1 MSLQVLDPRTSV
13 SVTRLKQDSDSPG
26 YRTFLLRNVAS
37 AILDDVLVKVAEAEI
52 GSGDATYLANRSV
65 ISMAYS
71 RGGVPTISSLGVS
84 GLSVQA
90 QVAADWEGILL
101 DGWLQVSEDTF
112 AWYAEIS
119 VGTIAANAETQI
131 YVKYT
136 RPTYGPTIDLSFTLE
151 NTSLVTMSGIIL
163 TAAGSDL
170 LSLDDIAYT
179 ASVTVGTLAAG
190 ASKTIFLRS
199 ATISTALLN
208 PAEIQI
214 LTGASPV
221 NPLTI
226 GFDAIG
232 LDRFYSTVEE
242 VEQYLETLDLTDIS
256 TDEEIRDL
264 IKVASRDIDRG
275 TRRHFDLQTTTERYD
290 GVGQAKLVVDQ
301 YPIVAVQ
308 EVQIYNFNN
317 QLIKDIKITDTNFA
331 TELIIDYVDGFITL
345 PPASMPL
352 SSMPYGTMWSWPW
365 SSLSPALLAASQYD
379 YSTRFGI
386 GISNIAITYTHGFQV
401 PPEPIRRA
409 CMKLVVIELLRK
421 RGTSDSQGVASVSI
435 AGATKTF
442 ATRSSSGGSGPYGH
456 MIAELQADVQ
466 QVIKDWQAKRLR
478 TI

>member
-1 MSLQVLDPRTSV
+1 VSLQLLDPKTSA
-13 SVTRLKQDSDSPG
+13 SITRLKQDVDSPG
-26 YRTFLLRNVAS
+26 YRTFLIRNVADAS
-37 AILDDVLVKVAEAEI
+37 ITTLIIKVSDAEI
-52 GSGDATYLANRSV
+52 GAADASYLASRSV

-71 RGGVPTISSLGVS
+71 RAGSPTTSYLGVS
-84 GLSVQA
+84 PLAVLAKDS
-90 QVAADWEGILL
+90 ADWEGVLL
-101 DGWLQVSEDTF
+101 DGWLQVSQDSFTWSGKVTIGTL
-112 AWYAEIS
+112 AALAE
-119 VGTIAANAETQI
+119 QQM
-131 YVKYT
+131 YVRYQ
-136 RPTYGPTIDLSFTLE
+136 RPTYATTTDLSFTLT
-151 NTSLVTMSGIIL
+151 NNSAVSMTSIVL
-163 TAAGSDL
+163 TASGSDL
-170 LSLDDIAYT
+170 LSLDDIAYSS
-179 ASVTVGTLAAG
+179 SVTVGTLAAG
-190 ASKTIFLRS
+190 ASKTIYLRS
-199 ATISTALLN
+199 ATIDTSKLY
-208 PAEIQI
+208 PAEIDV
-214 LTGASPV
+214 LTDSSNPV
-221 NPLTI
+221 SI

-242 VEQYLETLDLTDIS
+242 VEQYLQTLDLTDIS

-308 EVQIYNFNN
+308 EVQVYNFNN
-317 QLIKDIKITDTNFA
+317 QLITDIKSTDTNFA
-331 TELIIDYVDGFITL
+331 AELIVDYVDGFITL

-386 GISNIAITYTHGFQV
+386 GISNVAVTYTHGFQV

-421 RGTSDSQGVASVSI
+421 RGASDTQGVATESI
-435 AGATKTF
+435 AGATLTF
-442 ATRSSSGGSGPYGH
+442 ATRSAQGGSGPYGH
-456 MIAELQADVQ
+456 FIAELQADVT